1 MPDPVLVSHVSS
13 SSSLIGTPAGRLF
26 SNSVVMGAANLLS
39 RAIGYGYIILMA
51 RRLDARY
58 IGAYAVFVTSA
69 MLLELVANLGLDK
82 VLIREITCRSVIDGQ
97 SYFRAALLIRLLMAL
112 PSAALVWFLL
122 SIFFKGQLLVSPLTS
137 AIYLSAIFPIV
148 ASRNCES
155 FLTAYERLFP
165 VALSQLCEKVA
176 IFGAVLLL
184 TLGVISFGG
193 LLSFAPLASMIRLS
207 VVANYTARSWARS
220 IAPSQRPAMTTL
232 VKQALQLFAVEVL
245 ALVYFRSDVF
255 LISKM
260 DGLRKTGVYQVAYK
274 IFDCCLSLFS
284 GFLIAAFPRLIRARS
299 RRSLNLL
306 LGGGV
311 ALLSIPV
318 SIVISFRHLILG
330 AIKPDYVSGSS
341 SLVWLMLTVPLVY
354 VTSTFANTAIA
365 AGQIR
370 ILIFAAFL
378 LLITNITLN
387 LFLIPRWSIDGAAV
401 STFACEL
408 LSACVLGPFVLRSLP
423 KGSM

>member
-1 MPDPVLVSHVSS
+1 
-13 SSSLIGTPAGRLF
+13 
-26 SNSVVMGAANLLS
+26 MGAANLLS

-82 VLIREITCRSVIDGQ
+82 VLIREIASHSAVDGQ
-97 SYFRAALLIRLLMAL
+97 QYFRAGLLIRLLVAL
-112 PSAALVWFLL
+112 PSLVLVWSLL
-122 SIFFKGQLLVSPLTS
+122 LVFFGGQLLVNPITS
-137 AIYLSAIFPIV
+137 AVYLSAIFPIV

-155 FLTAYERLFP
+155 LLTAYERLFP

-184 TLGVISFGG
+184 ILGVISFGG
-193 LLSFAPLASMIRLS
+193 LLLFAPVASMLRLA
-207 VVANYTARSWARS
+207 VVGTYTARSWAAGLAS
-220 IAPSQRPAMTTL
+220 SHRPAVRLL
-232 VKQALQLFAVEVL
+232 VTQAIQLFAVEVL

-260 DGLRKTGVYQVAYK
+260 DGMRKTGVYQVAYK

-284 GFLIAAFPRLIRARS
+284 GFLMAAFPSLIRDRS

-306 LGGGV
+306 LAGGV

-318 SIVISFRHLILG
+318 AIVIAFRHLILG
-330 AIKPDYVSGSS
+330 AIKPEYLSGSS

-378 LLITNITLN
+378 LLTTNIGLN
-387 LFLIPRWSIDGAAV
+387 LVLIPRWSIDGAAI

-408 LSACVLGPFVLRSLP
+408 LSACVIGPFVLRSLP
-423 KGSM
+423 EKA